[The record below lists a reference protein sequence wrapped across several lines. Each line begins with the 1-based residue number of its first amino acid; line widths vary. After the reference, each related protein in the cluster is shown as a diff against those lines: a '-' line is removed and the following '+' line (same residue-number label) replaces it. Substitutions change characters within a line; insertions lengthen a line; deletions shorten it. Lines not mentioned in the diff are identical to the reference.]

1 MTTPKAQE
9 EYIPVKSR
17 VWVSGADAAV
27 ALLQAVVGGGALTW
41 YFTEIRGLS
50 TASASVVWLIFMI
63 WNSINDPLFGYI
75 SDRTK
80 SKLGRRIP
88 YIRYGAPI
96 IALAYILLFVDFPGT
111 QGQDTALFIQLLI
124 GLFLYDT
131 LYTAIAT
138 SIYIMPYEM
147 AVSNKARSSVFIW
160 KIMFQAISIGVPLV
174 VLPMIKPVPG
184 VDDPTPF
191 RWMMI
196 GLGILAGL
204 IVYFSTFFYKEKSFQ
219 QAEEQPPF
227 LKALVESFKNVPFLI
242 FLVSSFTVIYCQT
255 GLMQGVFYYF
265 DHVIGLVNPIFT
277 YVALAVGIVA
287 GVFFWV
293 NMRDRWGVKRCLQ
306 VWLAIFALG
315 CFIMLLLGKTQF
327 GSMLSFFCIGLGFAG
342 GMYLI
347 PIMNGD
353 VIDHDETRT
362 GLRREGMYAG
372 INSFVTKP
380 AISLAQAAF
389 LTIAASSGYVA
400 GQVTPAD
407 KMEQVST
414 GIITA
419 WMLIPGILLVVSF
432 ISIYFYPLFGKKW
445 EQVKKELAAR
455 HEAKEKAL
463 LEKQGK

>member
-1 MTTPKAQE
+1 MTQVTQVHE
-9 EYIPVKSR
+9 EHIPLKSR
-17 VWVSGADAAV
+17 IWVTGADAAV
-27 ALLQAVVGGGALTW
+27 GLLQAVVGGGALTW
-41 YFTEIRGLS
+41 YFTEIRGLQ
-50 TASASVVWLIFMI
+50 ADLAGIVWLIFMI

-75 SDRTK
+75 SDRTR

-96 IALAYILLFVDFPGT
+96 LTLGFILLFIELPGT
-111 QGQDTALFIQLLI
+111 QTMLFLQLLV

-160 KIMFQAISIGVPLV
+160 KILFMAVSTGVPLV
-174 VLPMIKPVPG
+174 VLPMIKPQPG

-196 GLGILAGL
+196 GLGVLAGL
-204 IVYFSTFFYKEKSFQ
+204 IVFFSTFFYKEKGFTQ
-219 QAEEQPPF
+219 KEEQPPF
-227 LKALVESFKNVPFLI
+227 IKAVLESLKNRSFVI

-265 DHVIGLVNPIFT
+265 DNIKTVDPLPVYISLF
-277 YVALAVGIVA
+277 VGIVA
-287 GVFFWV
+287 GMFLWV
-293 NMRDRWGVKRCLQ
+293 NFRERWGVKRCLLI
-306 VWLAIFALG
+306 WLAIFSLS
-315 CFIMLLLGKTQF
+315 CFIMLLFGKAMIAAVI
-327 GSMLSFFCIGLGFAG
+327 GFFMIGIGFAG

-353 VIDHDETRT
+353 VIDNDEHRT

-380 AISLAQAAF
+380 AISLANAAF
-389 LTIAASSGYVA
+389 LWIIGRYGYIFNIQPGQTQPASVPDGLLL
-400 GQVTPAD
+400 
-407 KMEQVST
+407 
-414 GIITA
+414 A
-419 WMLIPGILLVVSF
+419 WMLIPGLLLTLSF
-432 ISIYFYPLFGKKW
+432 AATFFYPLTGKAW
-445 EQVKKELAAR
+445 EKIKKDLAAI
-455 HEAKEKAL
+455 HEEKERKLLAK
-463 LEKQGK
+463 

>member
-1 MTTPKAQE
+1 
-9 EYIPVKSR
+9 

-27 ALLQAVVGGGALTW
+27 ALLQSVVGGGALTW
-41 YFTEIRGLS
+41 YFTEIRGMNID
-50 TASASVVWLIFMI
+50 SAAVVWLIFMI

-88 YIRYGAPI
+88 YIRFGAPI
-96 IALAYILLFVDFPGT
+96 IATAFILLFVDFPGT
-111 QGQDTALFIQLLI
+111 QGQNTALFIQFLA
-124 GLFLYDT
+124 GLFIYDT

-160 KIMFQAISIGVPLV
+160 KILFMTISTGVPLV

-184 VDDPTPF
+184 VDDPSSF
-191 RWMMI
+191 RWMMV

-204 IVYFSTFFYKEKSFQ
+204 IVYFSTFFYKEKTFQ
-219 QAEEQPPF
+219 QAEEQLPF
-227 LKALVESFKNVPFLI
+227 FKAFVESFKNVPFII

-265 DHVIGLVNPIFT
+265 DNVPGVNAMYT
-277 YVALAVGIVA
+277 YIALGVGIVA

-293 NMRDRWGVKRCLQ
+293 NMRERWGVKRCLQ
-306 VWLAIFALG
+306 IWLFVFSLG
-315 CFIMLLLGKTQF
+315 CFIMLLMGKTQI
-327 GSMLSFFCIGLGFAG
+327 GAILSFLCVGVGFAG

-353 VIDHDETRT
+353 VIDYDETRT
-362 GLRREGMYAG
+362 KLRREGMYAG
-372 INSFVTKP
+372 INSFVSKP

-389 LTIAASSGYVA
+389 LSITASYGYVA
-400 GQVTPAD
+400 GQPTPPEMMD
-407 KMEQVST
+407 QVST
-414 GIITA
+414 GILTG
-419 WMLIPGILLVVSF
+419 WMLIPGILLAVSF
-432 ISIYFYPLFGKKW
+432 VSMFFYPLFGKKW
-445 EQVKKELAAR
+445 EQTKKELGML
-455 HEAKEKAL
+455 HEKKERAL
-463 LEKQGK
+463 LAKQGK